1 MADHKHM
8 PIALGLSASS
18 LDETLSAD
26 AIETALPEDARL
38 SILERDQ
45 HCCQYCGFHSKQY
58 QKIRPVDGN
67 PKNLDTANWVTACI
81 FCDQCFDIEKVAD
94 MRSGTLIWLPEI
106 SQTDL
111 HHIARAIY
119 VARITQGPLAEGARK
134 AYDVLMQRRNAAR
147 DRIHTDDP
155 FILATVMK
163 DYISK
168 RHYEASAKKL
178 EGIRLLPLDRRIDKE
193 GELEFNRFPQILA
206 YWRSKDGPFG
216 ITPPNSW
223 LKLYKETADLAA

>member
-1 MADHKHM
+1 MTHKYL

-18 LDETLSAD
+18 LDESIDRD
-26 AIETALPEDARL
+26 AVNTALSQEERL
-38 SILERDQ
+38 QVQERDGY
-45 HCCQYCGFHSKQY
+45 CCRYCGFHSKQY
-58 QKIRPVDGN
+58 QRVRPIDGN
-67 PKNLDTANWVTACI
+67 PANTTLDNWATACV
-81 FCDQCFDIEKVAD
+81 FCDQCFDLENVAA

-106 SQTDL
+106 EQADL

-134 AYDVLMQRRNAAR
+134 AYDVLMNRRNAAR
-147 DRIHTDDP
+147 ERIHTDDP
-155 FILATVMK
+155 FIMATVMK

-168 RHYEASAKKL
+168 KHYKTAADKL
-178 EGIRLLPLDRRIDKE
+178 EGIRLLPLDRRIDRE

-216 ITPPNSW
+216 QVSPNSW
-223 LKLYKETADLAA
+223 LKLYRDITEKAA

>member
-1 MADHKHM
+1 MSHNHSM

-18 LDETLSAD
+18 LDEKIPAD
-26 AIETALPEDARL
+26 ALDTALSEEEKL
-38 SILERDQ
+38 SILERDD
-45 HCCQYCGFHSKQY
+45 CSCRYCGFKAKQY
-58 QKIRPVDGN
+58 QTARPADGN
-67 PKNLDTANWVTACI
+67 PENTDLDNWVTACI
-81 FCDQCFDIEKVAD
+81 FCEQCFDLERVAD
-94 MRSGTLIWLPEI
+94 RRSGTLIWIPEI
-106 SQTDL
+106 SQADL
-111 HHIARAIY
+111 NHLARAIY

-134 AYDVLMQRRNAAR
+134 AYEILMNRRKAAK

-168 RHYEASAKKL
+168 RHYETASMKL
-178 EGIRLLPLDRRIDKE
+178 DGVRLLPLDRRIDRE

-216 ITPPNSW
+216 PTPPNSW
-223 LKLYKETADLAA
+223 LKLYKDISEQAA